1 MMISR
6 WRFGTA
12 SPCHAIARP
21 ARAALLVLDQ
31 VSWAPRAG
39 ATVLQ
44 GISLAIPEG
53 QVVGICGANGAGK
66 SSLLRL
72 IYRYQRPISG
82 TVRLLGQDIWQL
94 GGPEVARRIA
104 AVLQEQPSDLE
115 LTVEQIVGL
124 GRLPHQRG
132 PRISQRDHEVC
143 AKAMEQMGLA
153 ALAKRRLATLSGGE
167 RQRAMVAR
175 ALAQEPEILVLDEPT
190 NHLDI
195 RHQLELLAL
204 LRTLGL
210 TVITTLHDLS
220 MAAGFADRI
229 ILLHRG
235 TVLSDGPP
243 ETVMTAEH
251 LSTAFDICAHVDATG
266 ARPRFDFHL

>member
-1 MMISR
+1 MITR

-31 VSWAPRAG
+31 VSWAPRGGRPSCRASVLPFPKDRLWGFAG
-39 ATVLQ
+39 RTAR
-44 GISLAIPEG
+44 
-53 QVVGICGANGAGK
+53 K

-82 TVRLLGQDIWQL
+82 TVRLLGQDIWAL
-94 GGPEVARRIA
+94 DGPEVARRIA

-132 PRISQRDHEVC
+132 PRISQRDHEIC

-153 ALAKRRLATLSGGE
+153 ALAKRKLATLSGGE

-204 LRTLGL
+204 LRTGPDG
-210 TVITTLHDLS
+210 HHH
-220 MAAGFADRI
+220 AA
-229 ILLHRG
+229 
-235 TVLSDGPP
+235 
-243 ETVMTAEH
+243 
-251 LSTAFDICAHVDATG
+251 
-266 ARPRFDFHL
+266 